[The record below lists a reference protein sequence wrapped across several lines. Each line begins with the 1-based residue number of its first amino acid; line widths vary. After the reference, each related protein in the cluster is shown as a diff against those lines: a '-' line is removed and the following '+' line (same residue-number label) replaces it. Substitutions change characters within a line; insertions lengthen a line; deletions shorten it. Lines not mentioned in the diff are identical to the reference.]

1 MAQITIYLDPEN
13 ERRLREAAAD
23 AGLSVSR
30 WVAELIEERTR
41 TQWPSAVRELAGAW
55 QHFPDLDDLRDDQ
68 AEDAEREPL

>member
-23 AGLSVSR
+23 SGLSVSR

-55 QHFPDLDDLRDDQ
+55 HDFPDLETLRGEP
-68 AEDAEREPL
+68 AEDAERETL

>member
-41 TQWPSAVRELAGAW
+41 TQWPSVVRELAGAW
-55 QHFPDLDDLRDDQ
+55 QDFPDLEDLRDQEGKDL
-68 AEDAEREPL
+68 EREPL

>member
-55 QHFPDLDDLRDDQ
+55 QDFPDLDDLRDQEGKDV
-68 AEDAEREPL
+68 EREPL